1 MAELTLKAPIAS
13 LTSPTNWYKTRDGL
27 KTQITKVWN
36 KYGSTIKKIAE
47 NTKVPANIILA
58 FMMVE
63 SGGNPLA
70 GGSDSATQGL
80 MQFNRKYAG
89 GSKQNTTLWTEYNN
103 KRLTPEEKA
112 ILAKYGITF
121 DKDGFTRTITQEDLV
136 KPELNILIGSM
147 ILGQFIDQPWGKD
160 PDGQIR
166 MDRIIARYNWGKA
179 GFEEKGIDKKN
190 LTQIMSAVPST
201 TATYIKKMLGTNGAL
216 DIIKNDLSGTV
227 K

>member
-1 MAELTLKAPIAS
+1 MAELTLKAPIS
-13 LTSPTNWYKTRDGL
+13 TLTSPTSWYKTRDGL
-27 KTQITKVWN
+27 KSQIKNVWG
-36 KYGSTIKKIAE
+36 KYSSYIKTISE

-63 SGGNPLA
+63 SGGNPNA
-70 GGSDSATQGL
+70 GGSDSPTQGL
-80 MQFNRKYAG
+80 MQFNKNYAG
-89 GSKQNTTLWTEYNN
+89 GSKQNTTLWTEFN
-103 KRLTPEEKA
+103 KNRLTPEEKA

-121 DKDGFTRTITQEDLV
+121 DKDGFTRAITQSDLV

-216 DIIKNDLSGTV
+216 DIIKNDLKDVV